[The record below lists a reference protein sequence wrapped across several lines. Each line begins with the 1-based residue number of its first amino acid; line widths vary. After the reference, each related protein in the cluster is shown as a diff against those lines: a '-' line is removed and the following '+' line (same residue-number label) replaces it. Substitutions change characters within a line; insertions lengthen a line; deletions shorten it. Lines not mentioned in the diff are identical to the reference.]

1 MNPFPPSSRG
11 FDLYAGLEPSL
22 GKLPLVHGQSVH
34 PRSLIKDLQTISL
47 EDLLGTVGSDRLMAQ
62 AVRAG
67 LLLVADAWDEA
78 HEVAQ
83 ELDTVEGSYW
93 HGIVHRREPDAGNAK
108 YWFRRVGIHPV
119 FARLGEWD
127 SRWPPAAKQVFD
139 TLIPSGAWAPFAFI
153 DLCVGNAD
161 AASPD
166 LRPAL
171 VAIQAREIRLLLDY
185 CIRNATTP

>member
-1 MNPFPPSSRG
+1 M
-11 FDLYAGLEPSL
+11 
-22 GKLPLVHGQSVH
+22 HGQSAH
-34 PRSLIKDLQTISL
+34 PRSLITDLQRVL
-47 EDLLGTVGSDRLMAQ
+47 PEDLLGAVVSDRLMAQ

-108 YWFRRVGIHPV
+108 YWFRRVGPHPV
-119 FARLGEWD
+119 FTPLGAWD
-127 SRWPPAAKQVFD
+127 SRLPPSAKQVFD
-139 TLIPSGAWAPFAFI
+139 MLIASGMWDPFAFI
-153 DLCVGNAD
+153 DVCTGNVD
-161 AASPD
+161 AASADPG
-166 LRPAL
+166 RAL

-185 CIRNATTP
+185 CVRNATHA